1 MCLIW
6 KNVHSAPQPSFYSHY
21 LFSSCW
27 LACMSSL
34 YFLDTNVWTVIW
46 FANIFFHSTSC
57 LFVLRSFPS
66 LCRSFVVKF
75 SVFYS
80 CFCFPWLGSCNYKN
94 IAKAD
99 ITDRFF
105 WNFMFSV
112 LNKDE
117 YMYSLWESSIL
128 ILSKRGGFNL
138 MECARMK
145 ILDIIIWVYIYIA
158 GEVAGP
164 NVATL
169 RSS

>member
-1 MCLIW
+1 MALICNPLKISDVEHLLMCLLGTY
-6 KNVHSAPQPSFYSHY
+6 VSY
-21 LFSSCW
+21 LEKCPFSSSAQFLLPLFVFFLLTC
-27 LACMSSL
+27 L
-34 YFLDTNVWTVIW
+34 YEFLYILDTNVWTDIW

-80 CFCFPWLGSCNYKN
+80 CFCFPWLGSWNYKN

-105 WNFMFSV
+105 WNFMFSG
-112 LNKDE
+112 LNRDE

-128 ILSKRGGFNL
+128 ILRKRGG
-138 MECARMK
+138 
-145 ILDIIIWVYIYIA
+145 V
-158 GEVAGP
+158 
-164 NVATL
+164 
-169 RSS
+169 